1 MEQSQIIIYQAPN
14 GETTIDV
21 KIENETIWLT
31 LTQIAVLFNK
41 NKSTISRHLNNIYQQ
56 EELMQEAT
64 VAKNATV
71 QLEGNRTV
79 ERTIEYYNLDA
90 IISVGY
96 RVNSKEGTRFRIW
109 ANQVLKEYLTQAYAV
124 NKKLL
129 LSI

>member
-109 ANQVLKEYLTQAYAV
+109 ANQVLKEYLTQGYAV